1 MKKLITYILL
11 FVSTITNA
19 QLKNGFYR
27 VHNYAT
33 NRYVYVYDNTGKINV
48 STTSADM
55 GAIQLWKDHNRTIS
69 DPASIVYAEQKGGN
83 VYNLHSQGTS
93 VYEIIGYNVM
103 IYPKGDAYQLYAE
116 GKYLADDET
125 SNVPDGQLGTIA
137 KGDYRKWV
145 AEPLDL
151 ETNYFGIAPNF
162 TIENKH
168 YEPFYAD
175 FAFNFAN
182 EGMKAYYIS
191 EVYKHIAVIK
201 EIKSEII
208 AANTPVIIECGSS
221 EPSSNKLNLYINQGD
236 KINNNLLKG
245 VYFNNER
252 RPKSKD
258 ARTKY
263 DASTMRVLGITSEGK
278 LGFVVSNEE
287 FLAANEAYLKVST
300 DTPEELILMT
310 EDELNDYKKTEQGQS
325 IGSIKIKDS
334 IKGVYSITGV
344 KVADELNET
353 LPKGIYIVNGKKIIR
368 Q

>member
-11 FVSTITNA
+11 FASAITNA

-69 DPASIVYAEQKGGN
+69 DPASIVYAEQKGGS

-103 IYPKGDAYQLYAE
+103 IYPKGDTYQLYAE

-182 EGMKAYYIS
+182 EDMKAYYIS

-263 DASTMRVLGITSEGK
+263 DANTMRVLGITSEGK
-278 LGFVVSNEE
+278 LGFVISEE
-287 FLAANEAYLKVST
+287 EYLAANEAYLKVST

-325 IGSIKIKDS
+325 ISSIKIKDS